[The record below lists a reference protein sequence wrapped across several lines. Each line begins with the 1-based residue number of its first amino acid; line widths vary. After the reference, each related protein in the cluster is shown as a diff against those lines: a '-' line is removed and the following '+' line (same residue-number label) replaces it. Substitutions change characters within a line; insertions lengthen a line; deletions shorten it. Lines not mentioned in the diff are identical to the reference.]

1 MDITRLIAQ
10 ARGTLPWFI
19 PLMLRIGLLKS
30 HWANR
35 TIRYTTTLH
44 ARQPKSRLPHS
55 LGFSESATS
64 FPGFLPRLI
73 LEFANDKPIP

>member
-35 TIRYTTTLH
+35 TIRYTTPFTL
-44 ARQPKSRLPHS
+44 ANRKTGYRIVWTFSRALHLP
-55 LGFSESATS
+55 LVFFRA
-64 FPGFLPRLI
+64 
-73 LEFANDKPIP
+73 